1 MTNEKSIDSSVLK
14 RRILDRLG
22 DVERTLDNAY
32 EEAVPERLLEARQ
45 TGQVAGEVTDD
56 FYDDLKE
63 FGLTGEELIKD
74 VPKKDMKRLGEI
86 IQKEIQ
92 KEQEFQL
99 LRRREAARRNLE
111 R

>member
-22 DVERTLDNAY
+22 DSERTLDNAY

-63 FGLTGEELIKD
+63 FGLTGEEFIKD
-74 VPKKDMKRLGEI
+74 VPKTDMKRLGEI

-92 KEQEFQL
+92 EEERQL

>member
-1 MTNEKSIDSSVLK
+1 MNKLK
-14 RRILDRLG
+14 ADAFFAGVGGIELG
-22 DVERTLDNAY
+22 F
-32 EEAVPERLLEARQ
+32 
-45 TGQVAGEVTDD
+45 TDD

-74 VPKKDMKRLGEI
+74 VPKTDMKRLGEI

-92 KEQEFQL
+92 EEERQL